1 MILISKNTNLRY
13 DNINI
18 VPFNLKEMKSIPGN
32 LESTSWS
39 AELRSFVPFF
49 HFSRPTRNGLPGTVF
64 SLVDPGII
72 GWELLLVL
80 SSACICCCILDL
92 RYLSGGQRYILT
104 VYLGFPYFRISKFLP
119 QLKAQSVVMSSS
131 AHHLIP
137 YQVSLYSINTT
148 VI

>member
-18 VPFNLKEMKSIPGN
+18 VPFNLQSGGSGREGNEINPSGN
-32 LESTSWS
+32 LESTSWP
-39 AELRSFVPFF
+39 AALRSFVPFF

-104 VYLGFPYFRISKFLP
+104 VYLGISVFPYFVFPHFQISAT
-119 QLKAQSVVMSSS
+119 AQSVLS
-131 AHHLIP
+131 
-137 YQVSLYSINTT
+137 
-148 VI
+148 

>member
-1 MILISKNTNLRY
+1 MRY

-18 VPFNLKEMKSIPGN
+18 VPFNLQSGGSGREGNEIPGN

-39 AELRSFVPFF
+39 AALRSFVPFF

-80 SSACICCCILDL
+80 ASAAVFWI
-92 RYLSGGQRYILT
+92 SGI
-104 VYLGFPYFRISKFLP
+104 FRGDNGI
-119 QLKAQSVVMSSS
+119 
-131 AHHLIP
+131 
-137 YQVSLYSINTT
+137 Y
-148 VI
+148 